1 MKQHSLHDDKGA
13 YENLVKGFR
22 DDEKEEFVKILRLE
36 PEQFNFILA
45 QITPLIARKDT
56 TFPVCHNFV
65 ASDKTGGGEIGES
78 ACCIVI
84 GVSSNILF
92 ITFIHILS

>member
-1 MKQHSLHDDKGA
+1 MKQHISLHDDKGA

-22 DDEKEEFVKILRLE
+22 DDEKEEFVKFLRLE

-56 TFPVCHNFV
+56 TFPVCHNYF
-65 ASDKTGGGEIGES
+65 ASDKTGGGES